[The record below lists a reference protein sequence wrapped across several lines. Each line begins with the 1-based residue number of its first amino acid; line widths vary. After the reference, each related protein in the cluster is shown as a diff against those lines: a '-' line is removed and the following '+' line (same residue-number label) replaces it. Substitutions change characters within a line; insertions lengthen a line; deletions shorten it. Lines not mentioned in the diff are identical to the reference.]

1 MERLAAWLRCGIV
14 GAIVGV
20 LALVS
25 SAAPASEQCRFV
37 PLGEDAVVDAPQLEP
52 GSSWT
57 YSAGTGASRIELQAI
72 ENGVARYRVGDGE
85 VLHERIDAYATPN
98 RLRKGEKRVL
108 TFPLKVG
115 AQWEDHFSEPGAI
128 VGAFG
133 HYRYD
138 YEEIAHN
145 VVTGIED
152 VDIGIGRVPAFR
164 VERVA
169 SWRKSAPS
177 SETMAGQV
185 QAGDGSVA
193 GTDRIVSWYAPA
205 VGRVVL
211 RTQMTYGL
219 GYPLPSQGEGD
230 EGPLVRVTEMVA
242 YRQPDGCEA
251 AGSPKRARREAEG
264 LFPGFALRANDS
276 WEYRFQRD
284 VHCSAD
290 EPAPTNGA
298 GVEARDG
305 VEALHAR
312 LKPVRSCPIR

>member
-25 SAAPASEQCRFV
+25 SAASASEQCRFM
-37 PLGEDAVVDAPQLEP
+37 PLGEDTVADAPQLEP

-85 VLHERIDAYATPN
+85 VLHERIDAYAMPN
-98 RLRKGEKRVL
+98 RLRKGEKRLL

-133 HYRYD
+133 HYHYG
-138 YEEIAHN
+138 YEEIAYN

-152 VDIGIGRVPAFR
+152 VDIGIGRIPTFR

-169 SWRKSAPS
+169 SWRKSAPG
-177 SETMAGQV
+177 SEDMAGQV
-185 QAGDGSVA
+185 QEGDGSVA

-211 RTQMTYGL
+211 RTQMTYGI
-219 GYPLPSQGEGD
+219 GYPLPSQGEDDVGR
-230 EGPLVRVTEMVA
+230 LVRVTELVA
-242 YRQPDGCEA
+242 YRRPDGCETT
-251 AGSPKRARREAEG
+251 GEPRRAQREEDG
-264 LFPGFALRANDS
+264 LFPGFALRSNDS

-284 VHCSAD
+284 VHCPAGEVVPAD
-290 EPAPTNGA
+290 PHGLGPRNPVDVLQANLGA
-298 GVEARDG
+298 
-305 VEALHAR
+305 
-312 LKPVRSCPIR
+312 VRSCPIR